1 KWFASLEVVVVGA
14 DNFAVEVVPPVD
26 PEVFHPCH
34 QHLIMENGI
43 YLHEG
48 MTFEGLIARN
58 AYEFAYIFAPLK
70 IVGATG
76 SPGNPIAV
84 IGGAATAPQIAA
96 SPWRGKP

>member
-1 KWFASLEVVVVGA
+1 MASALDGPKLSLSEQAGAELLEAMLVGA

-34 QHLIMENGI
+34 QHLIMEKGI

-58 AYEFAYIFAPLK
+58 AYEFAYIFTPLK

-84 IGGAATAPQIAA
+84 L
-96 SPWRGKP
+96 